1 MSTQDGWDGWD
12 GWDGGNAGRG
22 GGTALATE
30 RTREALVIGIPTDTA
45 LAALDRPDG
54 WPGTRADDALAG
66 LAANPRQQVIVMDL
80 IQGLS
85 LVPRSATALNVVV
98 NDSGASHPLTAPA
111 AEAFRDELAQVELAA
126 DLRAER
132 AAEIQAQLTFNPAF
146 WANILP
152 LSGRRTPRTL
162 ELMRVVVSYGSFV
175 VQRAKVM
182 LNLPRP
188 HELSPRIHPMVPTPG
203 FSTYPSGHATESQLV
218 SRVLF
223 HLVKST
229 QTAHKVDPK
238 TGALSAAA
246 DAWLKAIEPMLGD
259 LAHRIGENRE
269 VAGLHFPVDSKDGR
283 ELADFLVRAH
293 LVPLAQ
299 TANRAAGAEGATTT
313 MSPQP
318 PSPFAWLW
326 AQAAKEWG
334 AP

>member
-1 MSTQDGWDGWD
+1 
-12 GWDGGNAGRG
+12 
-22 GGTALATE
+22 
-30 RTREALVIGIPTDTA
+30 
-45 LAALDRPDG
+45 
-54 WPGTRADDALAG
+54 
-66 LAANPRQQVIVMDL
+66 MDL
-80 IQGLS
+80 IQGIS
-85 LVPRSATALNVVV
+85 LVPSTAAALTLSV
-98 NDSGASHPLTAPA
+98 NDGGASHPLTAPDA
-111 AEAFRDELAQVELAA
+111 KVFRDELAQVELAA

-132 AAEIQAQLTFNPAF
+132 AAEIQAQLSFNPAF

-203 FSTYPSGHATESQLV
+203 FATYPSGHATESQLV

-229 QTAHKVDPK
+229 QTAHKADPK
-238 TGALSAAA
+238 TGALSPAAE
-246 DAWLKAIEPMLGD
+246 AWLKAIDPMLDD
-259 LAHRIGENRE
+259 LAFRIGENRE
-269 VAGLHFPVDSKDGR
+269 VAGIHFPVDGKDGR
-283 ELADFLVRAH
+283 ALADFLAKHH
-293 LVPLAQ
+293 LQPLVEKKALAPGADVPSS
-299 TANRAAGAEGATTT
+299 TTST
-313 MSPQP
+313 QP

-326 AQAAKEWG
+326 AQAAREWG